1 MILSQVLV
9 DWRHA
14 RNPYDIHCALWRLF
28 PGQAREGRTNGEE
41 ARTGFLFRVEENQ
54 PGRGATIIMQSVN
67 PPQTGSEGAKVVR
80 LSNPFDPSLRPG
92 DRLRF
97 LLTANPVKTI
107 TDADGRTNAKG
118 EVKKC
123 RVPLI
128 REEEQRVWLAH
139 KLNGAAELE
148 TLELRTGRPL
158 YFRKKVTGKIVSV
171 TFEGLLRVTDGNAF
185 VSLLKNGL
193 GPAKAFGCGLMLVK
207 RI

>member
-1 MILSQVLV
+1 MILSQVLI

-41 ARTGFLFRVEENQ
+41 ARIGFLFRIEENQ
-54 PGRGATIIMQSVN
+54 PGRGATIMMQSEN

-80 LSNPFDPSLRPG
+80 LSNPFEPSLKPG

-97 LLTANPVKTI
+97 LLTANPIKTI

-128 REEEQRVWLAH
+128 HEEEQRVWLAR

-148 TLELRTGRPL
+148 TLELRTERPL

-171 TFEGLLRVTDGNAF
+171 TFEGILRVTDGTAF
-185 VSLLKNGL
+185 VSLLKNGI

-207 RI
+207 RL

>member
-9 DWRHA
+9 DWCHA

-28 PGQAREGRTNGEE
+28 PGQGPGGRTNAEE
-41 ARTGFLFRVEENQ
+41 KRTGFLFRIEENR
-54 PGRGATIIMQSVN
+54 PGRGATIIMQSAN
-67 PPQTGSEGAKVVR
+67 PPQRGSEGASVAR
-80 LSNPFDPSLRPG
+80 LSTPFEPSLKPG

-107 TDADGRTNAKG
+107 TDETGRTNAKG
-118 EVKKC
+118 EAKKC

-128 REEEQRVWLAH
+128 REEEQRAWLVR
-139 KLNGAAELE
+139 KLNGAAELK
-148 TLELRTGRPL
+148 TLELRTERPL

-171 TFEGLLRVTDGNAF
+171 TFSGILRVTQGNAF
-185 VSLLKNGL
+185 VSLLKNGI
-193 GPAKAFGCGLMLVK
+193 GPAKAFGCGLMLVR

>member
-1 MILSQVLV
+1 M
-9 DWRHA
+9 A
-14 RNPYDIHCALWRLF
+14 AP
-28 PGQAREGRTNGEE
+28 T
-41 ARTGFLFRVEENQ
+41 
-54 PGRGATIIMQSVN
+54 
-67 PPQTGSEGAKVVR
+67 
-80 LSNPFDPSLRPG
+80 PS
-92 DRLRF
+92 
-97 LLTANPVKTI
+97 
-107 TDADGRTNAKG
+107 KG

-128 REEEQRVWLAH
+128 REEEQHAWLAR

-171 TFEGLLRVTDGNAF
+171 TFEGILRVTDGTAF
-185 VSLLKNGL
+185 VSLLKNGI